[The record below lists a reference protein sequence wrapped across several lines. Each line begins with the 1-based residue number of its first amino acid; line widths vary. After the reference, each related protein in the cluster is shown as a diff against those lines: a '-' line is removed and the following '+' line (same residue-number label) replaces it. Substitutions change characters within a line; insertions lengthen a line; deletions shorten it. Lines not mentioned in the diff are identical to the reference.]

1 VEEEEDCP
9 GKRPCLFHTVRV
21 FRITISIRIIIIVI
35 LTIIIIIIIMIIIMI
50 TTAIIIVM
58 KAHTSRTSDSSELS
72 PHNYL

>member
-1 VEEEEDCP
+1 MEEEEDCP

-21 FRITISIRIIIIVI
+21 FRIIISIRIITVI

-50 TTAIIIVM
+50 TTTIIIVM